1 MYQIKATR
9 RVCNI
14 LRPIAINYMI
24 ILIGGIIAMSAYSVQ
39 KSAGDFLELLGTC
52 NGDVIV
58 LLCGIFWGEE
68 TEKLEEMKRSVK
80 SNKK

>member
-1 MYQIKATR
+1 
-9 RVCNI
+9 
-14 LRPIAINYMI
+14 MI

-39 KSAGDFLELLGTC
+39 KSAGDFLELLGAC

-68 TEKLEEMKRSVK
+68 NEKLEEMKRSVK

>member
-1 MYQIKATR
+1 
-9 RVCNI
+9 
-14 LRPIAINYMI
+14 MI

-39 KSAGDFLELLGTC
+39 KSAGDFLELLGVC

-68 TEKLEEMKRSVK
+68 NEKLEEMKRSVK